1 MTLIVVGLSHKTAP
15 IELRERFAVEESSFG
30 DLLSQLRGLST
41 VNGVALLSTCNRV
54 EVYGSS
60 QDPTGAIEELKDW
73 FCHRV
78 SLSRKEQKSLYD
90 YSKEEA
96 VRHLFRVSSSLDSM
110 VIGEAQILN
119 QVKQAFKKAAN
130 AGTLDPYLN
139 RCFTRALHVA
149 KKVRTET
156 GIAQHAVSVAQVSV
170 ELAKKIF
177 GGLTGCHVLVVGAGK
192 TSFLAARSLA
202 SQGVS
207 NIDVVNRSIDRA
219 QELATKL
226 GGNPHGMDELSDLL
240 GHVDIVISSTSST
253 QPVIAASDVRRALAR
268 RKYRP
273 LFLIDIAVPRDIEPA
288 VSQLPNV
295 YLFDIDDLQKVV
307 RDNLAQRSHEA
318 REANRIVVEQAQ
330 AHLKALRADSVVP
343 TIVQLRQSMNHIKDE
358 ELNKALGH
366 LQDLDPRQRERI
378 TQMANTLVNR
388 LLHHPTV
395 TLKRLAKEG
404 NPHSA
409 VELLGTLFDLESAE
423 NTTTEE

>member
-15 IELRERFAVEESSFG
+15 IGLRERFAVEESSFS
-30 DLLSQLRGLST
+30 DVLSELHGLST
-41 VNGVALLSTCNRV
+41 VDGVALVSTCNRV

-60 QDPTGAIEELKDW
+60 EDPTSAIDQVKDW
-73 FCHRV
+73 FFQRV
-78 SLSRKEQKSLYD
+78 QLSREERKTVYGYGKEK
-90 YSKEEA
+90 A
-96 VRHLFRVSSSLDSM
+96 IRHLFRVSASLDSM
-110 VIGEAQILN
+110 VIGEAQILS
-119 QVKQAFKKAAN
+119 QIKQSFKTAAN
-130 AGTLDPYLN
+130 LGTLDPYLN

-156 GIAQHAVSVAQVSV
+156 GIAKRAVSVAQVSV

-177 GGLTGCHVLVVGAGK
+177 GDLAGRHVLVVGAGK

-207 NIDVVNRSIDRA
+207 NIDVVNRSLDRA
-219 QELATKL
+219 RDLATKL
-226 GGNPHGMDELSDLL
+226 GGKPYGMEELTELL
-240 GHVDIVISSTSST
+240 GHVDIVISSTSAT
-253 QPVIAASDVRRALAR
+253 QPVITASDVRHILAR

-273 LFLIDIAVPRDIEPA
+273 LFLIDIAVPRDIDPA

-307 RDNLAQRSHEA
+307 RDNLAQRGHEA
-318 REANRIVVEQAQ
+318 RDANRIVVEQAQ
-330 AHLKALRADSVVP
+330 AHLNALRADSVVP
-343 TIVQLRQSMNHIKDE
+343 TIVQLRQSINHIKDE
-358 ELNKALGH
+358 ELNKALSH
-366 LQDLDPRQRERI
+366 LQDLDQRQRERV

-388 LLHHPTV
+388 LLHQPTV

-409 VELLGTLFDLESAE
+409 VELLGTLFDLESSS